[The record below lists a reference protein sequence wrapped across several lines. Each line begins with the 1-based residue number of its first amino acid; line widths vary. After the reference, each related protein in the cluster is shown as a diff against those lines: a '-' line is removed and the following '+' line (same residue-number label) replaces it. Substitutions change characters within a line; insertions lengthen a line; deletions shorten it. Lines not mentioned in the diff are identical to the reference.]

1 MGCTEHS
8 AAAAMEF
15 KGRGITPEIEIW
27 LMLFGR
33 LFPAFFRSKNVT
45 AFKKAC
51 QMNEIGDTATHKVR
65 YLGSNWSAPQIDL
78 TGI

>member
-1 MGCTEHS
+1 
-8 AAAAMEF
+8 
-15 KGRGITPEIEIW
+15 
-27 LMLFGR
+27 MLFGR
-33 LFPAFFRSKNVT
+33 LFPALFRSKNVT

-51 QMNEIGDTATHKVR
+51 QMNEIGDPATHKVR